1 MGVPAGDL
9 RRGGVEQIKAQ
20 DDSPDENHILLLG
33 STSEKVTLFIPHLVV
48 RFPVESLLFLFSFS
62 WLDSDQH
69 SPGETY
75 FNYILFEEEMVATP
89 DPSSDCHQSQAPG

>member
-1 MGVPAGDL
+1 M
-9 RRGGVEQIKAQ
+9 EQIKAQ
-20 DDSPDENHILLLG
+20 DDSPDENHILLLR

-48 RFPVESLLFLFSFS
+48 RFPVEFLLFLFSSS

-75 FNYILFEEEMVATP
+75 FNYILFGEETFATP
-89 DPSSDCHQSQAPG
+89 DPSSDCHQSQALG

>member
-1 MGVPAGDL
+1 MKLETLSGGEK
-9 RRGGVEQIKAQ
+9 GGVEQIKAQ

-33 STSEKVTLFIPHLVV
+33 STREKVTLFIPHLVV
-48 RFPVESLLFLFSFS
+48 RFPVESLLFLFSSS

-75 FNYILFEEEMVATP
+75 YILFKGETFATP